1 MLAAKEEMQNV
12 QMVAS
17 RDPVAERCWYP
28 LDVLLAAN
36 ARYLDLVLAPALK
49 RMMLGMSWQICLRE
63 MVERGRWAG

>member
-28 LDVLLAAN
+28 LDVLLVAN

-49 RMMLGMSWQICLRE
+49 RMMLGMS
-63 MVERGRWAG
+63 